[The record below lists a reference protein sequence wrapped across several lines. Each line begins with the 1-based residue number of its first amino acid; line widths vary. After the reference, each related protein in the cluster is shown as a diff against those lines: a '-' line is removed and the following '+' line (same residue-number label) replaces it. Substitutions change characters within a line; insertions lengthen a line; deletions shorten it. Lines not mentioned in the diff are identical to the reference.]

1 MIYRI
6 VLIVLLAGL
15 GRCSTQKSQGE
26 SLVEE
31 SILAHG
37 GLKNYT
43 HLQDFRYEKTSY
55 TLDAQEII
63 NDTLVQQFEIPRF
76 HTTTLITEDSLRITL
91 ENENI
96 QTSKPIDSDQQN
108 YKSIIE
114 GANFVFFQP
123 FKLKDQGA
131 QIEYLGLINP
141 SFSKKPLEQL
151 RVTYPNSND
160 IWYFFFDQE
169 TKYVLANAVNHNGKI
184 SLILND
190 SLQWHKNLFVHSRR
204 RSFLSNSNFELIRLQ
219 ASYKYK
225 MLSTE

>member
-6 VLIVLLAGL
+6 VLIVLLAIG
-15 GRCSTQKSQGE
+15 GCSTQKSQGE

-55 TLDAQEII
+55 TLDAEEII
-63 NDTLVQQFEIPRF
+63 KDTLVQQFEIPRF
-76 HTTTLITEDSLRITL
+76 GTTILITEDSLRITL
-91 ENENI
+91 RNENI
-96 QTSKPIDSDQQN
+96 QTSKQLNSDPED

-123 FKLKDQGA
+123 FKLKDKEA
-131 QIEYLGLINP
+131 QIEYLGLR
-141 SFSKKPLEQL
+141 SSGFSKKPLDQI
-151 RVTYPNSND
+151 RVTYPSSND

-169 TKYVLANAVNHNGKI
+169 TKYVLANAVDHNGKI

-225 MLSTE
+225 MLSVE

>member
-6 VLIVLLAGL
+6 VLIVLLASL
-15 GRCSTQKSQGE
+15 GGCSTQKSQGE

-55 TLDAQEII
+55 TLDAEEII

-76 HTTTLITEDSLRITL
+76 GTTILITEDSLRITL
-91 ENENI
+91 QNENI
-96 QTSKPIDSDQQN
+96 QTSKQLDSDQQN
-108 YKSIIE
+108 YKSISE

-123 FKLKDQGA
+123 FKLKDKGA
-131 QIEYLGLINP
+131 QIEYLGLSSP
-141 SFSKKPLEQL
+141 SFSEKPLEQV
-151 RVTYPNSND
+151 RVCYPNSDD
-160 IWYFFFDQE
+160 IWYFFFDHE
-169 TKYVLANAVNHNGKI
+169 TKYVLANAVDHNGKM

-190 SLQWHKNLFVHSRR
+190 SLQWHKNLLVHSLR
-204 RSFLSNSNFELIRLQ
+204 RSFVSNSNFELIQLQ

-225 MLSTE
+225 MLSVE

>member
-76 HTTTLITEDSLRITL
+76 HTTILITEDSLRITL

>member
-1 MIYRI
+1 VIYRI
-6 VLIVLLAGL
+6 VLIVLLASL
-15 GRCSTQKSQGE
+15 GGCSPQKSQGE

-43 HLQDFRYEKTSY
+43 HLQGFKYEKTSY
-55 TLDAQEII
+55 TLDAQEVIT
-63 NDTLVQQFEIPRF
+63 DTLVQQFEIPRLG
-76 HTTTLITEDSLRITL
+76 TTILITEDSLRITL
-91 ENENI
+91 ENEVVQI
-96 QTSKPIDSDQQN
+96 SKPLVSGPPN
-108 YKSIIE
+108 YKGIIE

-141 SFSKKPLEQL
+141 SFSEKTLEQI
-151 RVTYPNSND
+151 RVTYPNSKD
-160 IWYFFFDQE
+160 IWYFFFDHE
-169 TKYVLANAVNHNGKI
+169 TKHVLANAVDHNGKI

-225 MLSTE
+225 MLSVE

>member
-6 VLIVLLAGL
+6 VLIVLLASL
-15 GRCSTQKSQGE
+15 GGCSTQKSQGE

-37 GLKNYT
+37 GLNNYT
-43 HLQDFRYEKTSY
+43 NLQDFRYEKTSY
-55 TLDAQEII
+55 TLDAQKIT

-76 HTTTLITEDSLRITL
+76 GTTILITEDSLRITL
-91 ENENI
+91 QNENI
-96 QTSKPIDSDQQN
+96 QTSKQLDSDQQK
-108 YKSIIE
+108 YKGIIE

-123 FKLKDQGA
+123 FKLKDKEA
-131 QIEYLGLINP
+131 QIEYLGLR
-141 SFSKKPLEQL
+141 SSGFSEKPLEQI

-169 TKYVLANAVNHNGKI
+169 TKYVLANAVDHNGKI

-225 MLSTE
+225 MLSVE

>member
-6 VLIVLLAGL
+6 VLIVLLASL
-15 GRCSTQKSQGE
+15 GGCSTQKSQGE

-37 GLKNYT
+37 GLNNYT
-43 HLQDFRYEKTSY
+43 NLQDFRYEKTSY
-55 TLDAQEII
+55 TLDAQKIT

-76 HTTTLITEDSLRITL
+76 GTTILITEDSLRITL
-91 ENENI
+91 QNENI
-96 QTSKPIDSDQQN
+96 QTSKQLDSDQQN
-108 YKSIIE
+108 YKGIIE

-123 FKLKDQGA
+123 FKLKDKEA
-131 QIEYLGLINP
+131 QIEYLGLR
-141 SFSKKPLEQL
+141 SSGFSVKPLEQI

-169 TKYVLANAVNHNGKI
+169 TKYVLANAVDHNGKI

-225 MLSTE
+225 MLSVE

>member
-6 VLIVLLAGL
+6 VFIVFLASL
-15 GRCSTQKSQGE
+15 GGCSTQKSQGE
-26 SLVEE
+26 LLVEE

-37 GLKNYT
+37 GLNNYT
-43 HLQDFRYEKTSY
+43 NLRDFRYEKTSY
-55 TLDAQEII
+55 SLDAQEII
-63 NDTLVQQFEIPRF
+63 SDTLVQQFELPRF
-76 HTTTLITEDSLRITL
+76 GTTILITEDSLRITL
-91 ENENI
+91 QNENI
-96 QTSKPIDSDQQN
+96 QTSKQLDSDQQN

-123 FKLKDQGA
+123 FKLKDKEA
-131 QIEYLGLINP
+131 QIEYLGLR
-141 SFSKKPLEQL
+141 SSGFSKKPLEQI

-169 TKYVLANAVNHNGKI
+169 TKYVLANAVDHNGKI

-204 RSFLSNSNFELIRLQ
+204 RSFLSNSNFELIQLQ

-225 MLSTE
+225 MLSVE

>member
-1 MIYRI
+1 VIYRFL
-6 VLIVLLAGL
+6 LIVLLASL
-15 GRCSTQKSQGE
+15 GGCSTQKSQGE
-26 SLVEE
+26 SLVQE

-37 GLKNYT
+37 GLNNYAN
-43 HLQDFRYEKTSY
+43 LRDFRYEKTSY

-76 HTTTLITEDSLRITL
+76 GKTILITEDSLRITL
-91 ENENI
+91 EKENI
-96 QTSKPIDSDQQN
+96 QTSKQLDSNQQN

-123 FKLKDQGA
+123 FKLKDKGA
-131 QIEYLGLINP
+131 QIEYLGLR
-141 SFSKKPLEQL
+141 SSGFSKKPLEQI
-151 RVTYPNSND
+151 RVTYPISND

-169 TKYVLANAVNHNGKI
+169 TKYVLANAVDHNGKI

-225 MLSTE
+225 MLSVE

>member
-6 VLIVLLAGL
+6 VLIVLLASL
-15 GRCSTQKSQGE
+15 GGCSTQKSQGE

-43 HLQDFRYEKTSY
+43 HLRDFRYEKTSY
-55 TLDAQEII
+55 TLDTQELI

-76 HTTTLITEDSLRITL
+76 GTTILITEDSLRITL
-91 ENENI
+91 QNENI
-96 QTSKPIDSDQQN
+96 QTSKQLDSDPPD

-131 QIEYLGLINP
+131 QVEYLGMK
-141 SFSKKPLEQL
+141 SSGFSKKPLEQI
-151 RVTYPNSND
+151 RVTYPSSND

-169 TKYVLANAVNHNGKI
+169 TKYVLANAVDHNGKI

-225 MLSTE
+225 MLSVE

>member
-6 VLIVLLAGL
+6 VLIVLLASL
-15 GRCSTQKSQGE
+15 GGCSTQKSQGE

-43 HLQDFRYEKTSY
+43 HLRDFRYEKTSY
-55 TLDAQEII
+55 TLDAEEII
-63 NDTLVQQFEIPRF
+63 KDTLVQQFEIPRLG
-76 HTTTLITEDSLRITL
+76 TTILITEDSLRITL
-91 ENENI
+91 QNENI
-96 QTSKPIDSDQQN
+96 QTSKELNSDQQN
-108 YKSIIE
+108 YKSIVE

-123 FKLKDQGA
+123 FKLKDKGA
-131 QIEYLGLINP
+131 QIEYLGLKSP
-141 SFSKKPLEQL
+141 GFSEEPLEQI
-151 RVTYPNSND
+151 RVTYPNSSD
-160 IWYFFFDQE
+160 IWYFFFDHE
-169 TKYVLANAVNHNGKI
+169 TKYVLANAVDHNRKV

-190 SLQWHKNLFVHSRR
+190 SLQWHKNLLVHSRR

-225 MLSTE
+225 MVSVE

>member
-1 MIYRI
+1 MIYRF
-6 VLIVLLAGL
+6 LLTVLLASL
-15 GRCSTQKSQGE
+15 GGCSTQKSQGE
-26 SLVEE
+26 SLVQE

-37 GLKNYT
+37 GLNNYT
-43 HLQDFRYEKTSY
+43 NLRDFRYEKMSY

-76 HTTTLITEDSLRITL
+76 GKTILITEDSLRITL
-91 ENENI
+91 EKENI
-96 QTSKPIDSDQQN
+96 QTSKQLDRNQQN

-123 FKLKDQGA
+123 FKLKDREA
-131 QIEYLGLINP
+131 QIEYLGLR
-141 SFSKKPLEQL
+141 SSGFSKKPLEQI

-169 TKYVLANAVNHNGKI
+169 TKYVLANAVDHNGKI

-225 MLSTE
+225 MLSVE

>member
-1 MIYRI
+1 MINRI
-6 VLIVLLAGL
+6 VLIVLLASL
-15 GRCSTQKSQGE
+15 GGCSTQKSQGE

-37 GLKNYT
+37 GLRNYT

-55 TLDAQEII
+55 TLDAEEKI
-63 NDTLVQQFEIPRF
+63 NDTLVQLFEIPRLG
-76 HTTTLITEDSLRITL
+76 TTILITKDSLRITL
-91 ENENI
+91 ENEVV
-96 QTSKPIDSDQQN
+96 QTSKPLVSDQQT
-108 YKSIIE
+108 YKGIIE

-141 SFSKKPLEQL
+141 SFSEKTLEQI

-160 IWYFFFDQE
+160 TWYFFFEPE
-169 TKYVLANAVNHNGKI
+169 TKYVLANAVDHNGKI

-225 MLSTE
+225 MLSVE

>member
-1 MIYRI
+1 MIYRFL
-6 VLIVLLAGL
+6 LIVLLASL
-15 GRCSTQKSQGE
+15 GGCATQKSQGE
-26 SLVEE
+26 LLVEG

-37 GLKNYT
+37 GFNNYT
-43 HLQDFRYEKTSY
+43 NLRDFRYEKTSY
-55 TLDAQEII
+55 SLDAQEII
-63 NDTLVQQFEIPRF
+63 SDTLVQQFELPRF
-76 HTTTLITEDSLRITL
+76 GTTILITEDSLRITL
-91 ENENI
+91 QNENI
-96 QTSKPIDSDQQN
+96 QTSKQLDSDQQN

-123 FKLKDQGA
+123 FKLKDKEA
-131 QIEYLGLINP
+131 QIEYLGLR
-141 SFSKKPLEQL
+141 SLGFSKKPLEQI

-169 TKYVLANAVNHNGKI
+169 TKYVLANAVDHNGKI

-225 MLSTE
+225 MLSVE

>member
-6 VLIVLLAGL
+6 VLIALLAGL
-15 GRCSTQKSQGE
+15 GGCSIPKSQGE

-31 SILAHG
+31 SIFAHG
-37 GLKNYT
+37 GLNNYT

-55 TLDAQEII
+55 TLDTQEII
-63 NDTLVQQFEIPRF
+63 NDTLVQQFEIPKF
-76 HTTTLITEDSLRITL
+76 GTTILITEDSLRITL
-91 ENENI
+91 QNENI
-96 QTSKPIDSDQQN
+96 QTSKPLNSDQQN
-108 YKSIIE
+108 YKGIIE

-123 FKLKDQGA
+123 FKLKDTGA
-131 QIEYLGLINP
+131 EIEYLGLRSSGFSEKP
-141 SFSKKPLEQL
+141 SEQI
-151 RVTYPNSND
+151 RVTYPNSTD

-169 TKYVLANAVNHNGKI
+169 TKYILANAVDHNGKM

-190 SLQWHKNLFVHSRR
+190 SLQWYKNLLVHSRR

-225 MLSTE
+225 MLSLE

>member
-6 VLIVLLAGL
+6 VLIVLLASFG
-15 GRCSTQKSQGE
+15 GCSTQKSQGE

-37 GLKNYT
+37 GLNNYT
-43 HLQDFRYEKTSY
+43 NLQGFRYEKTSY
-55 TLDAQEII
+55 TLDAQEVIT
-63 NDTLVQQFEIPRF
+63 DTLVQQFEIPRF
-76 HTTTLITEDSLRITL
+76 GTTILITEDSLRITL
-91 ENENI
+91 QNENI
-96 QTSKPIDSDQQN
+96 QTSKPLVSDPQD

-123 FKLKDQGA
+123 FKLKDKEA
-131 QIEYLGLINP
+131 QIEYLGLMNP
-141 SFSKKPLEQL
+141 SFSEKTLEQI
-151 RVTYPNSND
+151 RVTYPNSKD
-160 IWYFFFDQE
+160 IWYFFFDHE
-169 TKYVLANAVNHNGKI
+169 TKHVLANAVDHNGKI

-225 MLSTE
+225 MLSVE

>member
-6 VLIVLLAGL
+6 VLIVLLASL
-15 GRCSTQKSQGE
+15 GGCSTQKSQGE

-37 GLKNYT
+37 GLNNYT
-43 HLQDFRYEKTSY
+43 NLQGFRYEKTSY
-55 TLDAQEII
+55 TLDAQEVIT
-63 NDTLVQQFEIPRF
+63 DTLVQQFEIPRF
-76 HTTTLITEDSLRITL
+76 GTTILITEDSLRITL
-91 ENENI
+91 QNENI
-96 QTSKPIDSDQQN
+96 QTSKPLVSDQQN
-108 YKSIIE
+108 YKGIIE

-123 FKLKDQGA
+123 FKLRDKEA
-131 QIEYLGLINP
+131 QIEYLGLMNP
-141 SFSKKPLEQL
+141 SFSEKTLEQI
-151 RVTYPNSND
+151 RVTYPNSKD
-160 IWYFFFDQE
+160 IWYFFFDHE
-169 TKYVLANAVNHNGKI
+169 TKHVLANAVDHNVKI

>member
-6 VLIVLLAGL
+6 VFIVFLASL
-15 GRCSTQKSQGE
+15 GGCSIQESQGE
-26 SLVEE
+26 LLVQQ

-55 TLDAQEII
+55 NLDAQEII

-76 HTTTLITEDSLRITL
+76 GTTILITEDSLRITL
-91 ENENI
+91 QNESI
-96 QTSKPIDSDQQN
+96 QTSKPLDSDPQD

-123 FKLKDQGA
+123 FKLKDKEA
-131 QIEYLGLINP
+131 QIEYLGLR
-141 SFSKKPLEQL
+141 SSGFSKKPLEQI
-151 RVTYPNSND
+151 RVTYPNSTD

-169 TKYVLANAVNHNGKI
+169 TKYVLANAVDHNGKI

-190 SLQWHKNLFVHSRR
+190 SLQWHKNLLVHSRR

-225 MLSTE
+225 MLSVE

>member
-1 MIYRI
+1 VIYRI
-6 VLIVLLAGL
+6 VLIVLLASL
-15 GRCSTQKSQGE
+15 GGCSTQKSQGE

-37 GLKNYT
+37 GLNNYT
-43 HLQDFRYEKTSY
+43 NLQDFRYEKTSY
-55 TLDAQEII
+55 TLDAQEVI
-63 NDTLVQQFEIPRF
+63 NDTLIQQFEIPRLG
-76 HTTTLITEDSLRITL
+76 TTILITEDSLRITL
-91 ENENI
+91 QNENI
-96 QTSKPIDSDQQN
+96 QTSKELNSDQQN

-123 FKLKDQGA
+123 FKLKDKGA
-131 QIEYLGLINP
+131 QIEYLGLKSP
-141 SFSKKPLEQL
+141 GFSEEPLEQI
-151 RVTYPNSND
+151 RVTYPNSSD
-160 IWYFFFDQE
+160 IWYFFFDYE
-169 TKYVLANAVNHNGKI
+169 TKHVVANAVDHDGKV

-225 MLSTE
+225 MLSLE